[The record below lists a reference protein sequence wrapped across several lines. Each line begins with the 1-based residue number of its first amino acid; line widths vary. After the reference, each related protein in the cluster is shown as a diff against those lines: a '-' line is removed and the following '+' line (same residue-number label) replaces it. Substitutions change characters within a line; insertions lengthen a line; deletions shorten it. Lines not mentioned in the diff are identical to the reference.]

1 MKLLILL
8 IILLASINLYAQIDT
23 LKSPMMKLTLK
34 DSSVYYG
41 RIISSD
47 DNKLTLLKNNNVEI
61 VIPKNEILEI
71 YRVQDLPKEIKK
83 TFTKKDSLE
92 VEEKQYV
99 DKGLHRMFFFPT
111 ANPVPNSEGYLSS
124 NMIFFPFAAF
134 GIANIFTIGGGV
146 SLIPGATNQIYY
158 FAPKITFLKYNN
170 FSFATGGFIFNSS
183 NFSNFSNSNSHSGM
197 IYIIGTYNKNYNN
210 FTAGLAYG
218 YENNN
223 FDDSP
228 MIFLGYQ
235 GYIKNGSKFLTEI
248 WLPTSKNSF
257 PEIAIIFAGFR
268 FYNETFSGDVGLIRP
283 ANYNNN
289 GFPFIPWINL
299 TYNFTLYKKN

>member
-1 MKLLILL
+1 MKLIISI
-8 IILLASINLYAQIDT
+8 IILSISFNLKAQVDT

-41 RIISSD
+41 RIISSE

-71 YRVQDLPKEIKK
+71 YRVQDLPKEVKK
-83 TFTKKDSLE
+83 SVSKKDPSE
-92 VEEKQYV
+92 VEENKYV

-158 FAPKITFLKYNN
+158 FSPKITFLTFKN
-170 FSFATGGFIFNSS
+170 FTFATGGFITNSLS
-183 NFSNFSNSNSHSGM
+183 FSNSNGHAGM
-197 IYIIGTYNKNYNN
+197 VYLIGIIINITTILQQVWLMVMKIII
-210 FTAGLAYG
+210 L
-218 YENNN
+218 
-223 FDDSP
+223 
-228 MIFLGYQ
+228 MILQ
-235 GYIKNGSKFLTEI
+235 
-248 WLPTSKNSF
+248 
-257 PEIAIIFAGFR
+257 
-268 FYNETFSGDVGLIRP
+268 
-283 ANYNNN
+283 
-289 GFPFIPWINL
+289 
-299 TYNFTLYKKN
+299 